1 MSTKKKKVI
10 FSILLAIG
18 LIGFFVPFILIF
30 TFNIDYDGLIN
41 NDIVAFIICIVSI
54 YFIIGGCIG
63 LYRISDK
70 FKIVLRVVG
79 EIFWWLP

>member
-41 NDIVAFIICIVSI
+41 NDIVAFIICVVSI
-54 YFIIGGCIG
+54 YLIIGGCIG